1 MRCSFLLESALID
14 EAETKYLE
22 AAQDLSDAQ
31 RNLKKQAFQSSKG
44 AVDKFAKS
52 GKGGK
57 GGRKKNMKE
66 VLANALT
73 YDTLRSNL
81 KNRKILAI
89 LFFKNEPF
97 TMNHTAMPKLKP

>member
-1 MRCSFLLESALID
+1 M
-14 EAETKYLE
+14 E

-66 VLANALT
+66 VLAFGMA
-73 YDTLRSNL
+73 YELRHLEKHS
-81 KNRKILAI
+81 
-89 LFFKNEPF
+89 
-97 TMNHTAMPKLKP
+97 

>member
-1 MRCSFLLESALID
+1 MNAWREFSLCCVHFFVDSALVD

-52 GKGGK
+52 GKGAK
-57 GGRKKNMKE
+57 GGRKKNVKE
-66 VLANALT
+66 VLALT
-73 YDTLRSNL
+73 KAPNFEN
-81 KNRKILAI
+81 KNRK
-89 LFFKNEPF
+89 
-97 TMNHTAMPKLKP
+97 